1 MELKKNCWQLSQN
14 DIKNKRSLG
23 YEQAVN
29 SVDVHKLKLGHAGK
43 KFCFSSL
50 SLSFVYYTAALW
62 IIYRLNKSLNYK
74 TDHDSFVVN
83 RFEQLGL

>member
-29 SVDVHKLKLGHAGK
+29 SVDVHKLKLGHARK
-43 KFCFSSL
+43 KFCFPSL
-50 SLSFVYYTAALW
+50 SLSFVYYRAALW
-62 IIYRLNKSLNYK
+62 IIYRLNKSLHYK
-74 TDHDSFVVN
+74 TDHDSLVVN